1 MNSKQERT
9 IWQQQFNAILRK
21 EEPNE
26 LDEFFNILSIV
37 MSSEVNPMLSV
48 MFKILGLEKF
58 VELVNA
64 LSGVTIEIP
73 DRHDFQDAIVLALSK
88 YYRDVKHLNW
98 KETRKQI
105 EFDDFAPLRMGKKLS
120 KLDRNIQKEIIEILK
135 KEEEGQDNE

>member
-1 MNSKQERT
+1 MGLASAPASARRAASRAERPRE
-9 IWQQQFNAILRK
+9 AGSARA
-21 EEPNE
+21 
-26 LDEFFNILSIV
+26 SARV
-37 MSSEVNPMLSV
+37 
-48 MFKILGLEKF
+48 LGLEKF